1 MLTDL
6 EAVFKSLKS
15 ELGMRPVYHH
25 KEERCDGHLF
35 ITVLAYQGVQVIRK
49 KLKEKGYDLSW
60 RSLKDIF
67 DLQRRVTMTFKQSDG
82 KALHIRKATKPD
94 QALKEIY
101 QDLGLSMNPGGIKKM
116 TI

>member
-1 MLTDL
+1 L

-15 ELGMRPVYHH
+15 ELGIRPVYHH

-49 KLKEKGYDLSW
+49 KLKEKGHDLSW

-67 DLQRRVTMTFKQSDG
+67 ELQRRVTMTFKQKDG
-82 KALHIRKATKPD
+82 NTLHIRKATNPD
-94 QALKEIY
+94 QELKELY
-101 QDLGLSMNPGGIKKM
+101 QDLGLSMNPGGTKRM